1 MLANGAAIEDR
12 NTNGTTN
19 WQPRIHKFAIE
30 YTPLAAGAIAPSPP
44 NLKFSYIDTILFKD
58 PKGKPMSGL
67 DPTTVLTYSGYPA
80 LPAAE
85 YTGDGFGGAGNGGTR
100 ASLDAEGLVLASKGG
115 FWISDEYGPY
125 VYKFDSSGK
134 MKVAVRP
141 PDAYIPMRNGTQR
154 YKTPWLPISGYW
166 LRVCMTN
173 W

>member
-1 MLANGAAIEDR
+1 
-12 NTNGTTN
+12 
-19 WQPRIHKFAIE
+19 
-30 YTPLAAGAIAPSPP
+30 
-44 NLKFSYIDTILFKD
+44 
-58 PKGKPMSGL
+58 MSGL